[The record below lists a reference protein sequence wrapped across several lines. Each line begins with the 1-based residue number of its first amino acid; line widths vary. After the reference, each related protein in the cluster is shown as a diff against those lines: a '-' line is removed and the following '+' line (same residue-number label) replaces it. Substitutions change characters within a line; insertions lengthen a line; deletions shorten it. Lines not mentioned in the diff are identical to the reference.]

1 MPGVEALRGS
11 GSGHAG
17 PSPADVRARIYGA
30 VARAADPERAE
41 EKPVTVPPAPPD
53 RLRARL
59 EEVRAGL
66 AALAD
71 VAATPPPPTPPRR
84 WPPPDPR
91 HAIPAPPPVPMTTVP
106 ADLLARVDSELATAR
121 ALMSCIE
128 TALESQAGATGVAA
142 ASAPSPQRDQAC
154 MVALNMALNGAS
166 PMETSRYLA
175 EHFDLPDADVI
186 VGDAYAQR
194 ARMHMHGG
202 NGHGPRRE

>member
-1 MPGVEALRGS
+1 
-11 GSGHAG
+11 
-17 PSPADVRARIYGA
+17 
-30 VARAADPERAE
+30 
-41 EKPVTVPPAPPD
+41 VTRPPASPD

-59 EEVRAGL
+59 EEVRTGL

-71 VAATPPPPTPPRR
+71 AAASPPPLDPPRR
-84 WPPPDPR
+84 WPPPDPH
-91 HAIPAPPPVPMTTVP
+91 HAVPDPPPVPTMTVP

-128 TALESQAGATGVAA
+128 TALERPAGATGVAA
-142 ASAPSPQRDQAC
+142 TSAPSPQRDQAC

-166 PMETSRYLA
+166 PMETGRYLA

-194 ARMHMHGG
+194 ARMNMHGG
-202 NGHGPRRE
+202 NGQDPLRE